1 MCAASRRWV
10 VTGQVQGVGFRP
22 FVYRLA
28 RRLGIRGW
36 VCNQTGSVEI
46 VAQAPIDVLDA
57 FAQALILESPAIA
70 KPSISLV
77 ETVAAINA
85 QDFVIRPSIP
95 ASPPRIHVPV
105 DYFTCEACLAEL
117 NTPGERR
124 YRYPFTNCTQC
135 GPRYTLIRRLPYDR
149 ANTSMADF
157 ALCPAC
163 RAEYHNPNDR
173 RFHAEPVACPA
184 CGPQLS
190 FQDQTTSSTETE
202 TALQAACRALARGDI
217 VAVRGIGGYHLV
229 CDARNDQAVLRL
241 RECKPRPHKPLAVMF
256 PCDGPEGLAGVR
268 SEVELS
274 AAEAEILGSPVR
286 PIVLASR
293 QADSTL
299 SPHIA
304 PGLSELGI
312 MLPYSP
318 LHHLLAGDF
327 AGPLV
332 VTSAN
337 ISGEPVLTE
346 PAAVQGRLG
355 HVADACLHHNRPIV
369 RPADDPVYRLNAR
382 AIRPLRLGRGCAPL
396 EVALP
401 TRLSQPLLA
410 VGAHLKATIALAWD
424 DRVVVSPHIGDMGT
438 RRSLD
443 VFRQLV
449 ADLQTLYAVTATAV
463 VCDAHPAYTTSRWA
477 MDSGLPVTPVFH
489 HRAHAAALMG
499 EQTADGPWLVF
510 AWDGTG
516 YGEDGTLWGGEALL
530 GTPGQ
535 WQRKASFRPFHIPGG
550 DRAGREP
557 WRSAAALCWE
567 ADHTWDAPV
576 ADTQLLRH
584 AWERGLNAP
593 QSSAAGRLFDA
604 AASLSGLLHRASFE
618 GQGPMYLEASS
629 QSVGTPMELPLER
642 DAQGILRSDWA
653 PLLPCLS
660 DAGQPVAKRAADFHA
675 TLARVILRQAQA
687 IRDETGVR
695 QVGLTGGVFQNRR
708 LTEQAVALL
717 ETDGFVARLPARL
730 PCNDAAISFGQIIEY
745 LGSARTA

>member
-1 MCAASRRWV
+1 MCAATRRWV

-28 RRLGIRGW
+28 RQLGIRGW

-46 VAQAPIDVLDA
+46 VAQAPKGVLEA
-57 FAQALILESPAIA
+57 FAQALIRESPAIA

-77 ETVAAINA
+77 ETVAAIDA
-85 QDFVIRPSIP
+85 QDFDIRPSNP

-163 RAEYHNPNDR
+163 RAEYHDPGDR

-184 CGPQLS
+184 CGPGLS
-190 FQDQTTSSTETE
+190 FQDQTTLSMDME

-229 CDARNDQAVLRL
+229 CDARNDVAVLRL
-241 RECKPRPHKPLAVMF
+241 RERKPRPHKPLAVMF
-256 PCDGPEGLAGVR
+256 PCDGPDGLAGVR

-274 AAEAEILGSPVR
+274 GAEAEILGSPVR

-293 QADSTL
+293 QADGTL
-299 SPHIA
+299 SSHIA
-304 PGLSELGI
+304 PGLSELGV

-318 LHHLLAGDF
+318 LHHLLARDF

-346 PAAVQGRLG
+346 PAAVQRRLG
-355 HVADACLHHNRPIV
+355 HVADAYLHHNRPIV
-369 RPADDPVYRLNAR
+369 RPADDPVYRLNAG
-382 AIRPLRLGRGCAPL
+382 AMRPLRLGRGCAPL
-396 EVALP
+396 ELVLP
-401 TRLSQPLLA
+401 TRLSRPVLA
-410 VGAHLKATIALAWD
+410 VGAHMKATIALAWD

-438 RRSLD
+438 QRSLD

-449 ADLQTLYAVTATAV
+449 EDLQTLYAVTAEAV
-463 VCDAHPAYTTSRWA
+463 VCDAHPGYTTSRWA

-489 HRAHAAALMG
+489 HRAHAAALVG
-499 EQTADGPWLVF
+499 EQSADGPWLVF

-530 GTPGQ
+530 GSPGQ
-535 WQRKASFRPFHIPGG
+535 WQRKASFRPFHLPGG
-550 DRAGREP
+550 DQAGREP

-567 ADHTWDAPV
+567 TDHPWDAPV
-576 ADTQLLRH
+576 TGTELLRH
-584 AWERGLNAP
+584 AWEHGLNAP
-593 QSSAAGRLFDA
+593 QSSAVGRLFDA

-629 QSVGTPMELPLER
+629 QSVGAPMELPLER

-653 PLLPCLS
+653 PLLRCLS
-660 DAGQPVAKRAADFHA
+660 DAGRPVAKRAGDFHA
-675 TLARVILRQAQA
+675 TLAGVILRQAQA

-695 QVGLTGGVFQNRR
+695 QVGLTGGVFQNRK
-708 LTEQAVALL
+708 LAEQAVELL

-745 LGSARTA
+745 LGSVKTA